1 MIKTIEVLKSIGPLI
16 CHLSRALRRLRLN
29 SKRSSEIP
37 SPEVTMRLELL
48 LQCGFYEIGTPW
60 IDGSS
65 GSIASRILRPLSS

>member
-16 CHLSRALRRLRLN
+16 CHQSRALRRLRLN

-48 LQCGFYEIGTPW
+48 LQCGF
-60 IDGSS
+60 
-65 GSIASRILRPLSS
+65 